1 MKERIELLSNEILKH
16 KRLYYEGRH
25 EIEDDEYDR
34 LEDEL
39 RKLDPENPVL
49 KMVGSDFFSKEKVK
63 HTKKMLSLDKKYK
76 IEELSSWLEDH
87 EVIGMFKVDG
97 SSSSLIYKD
106 GNLTLA
112 KTRGNGEYGENI
124 SSPVFFIPSVVNETD
139 LKEDFEV
146 RGEIYC
152 TREKFERLSKEMV
165 SRGID
170 KPKSIRNVVAGILGR
185 KDHVDLAKFLDFK
198 AFDILRESDPEKEI
212 EKINLLEGLGFETPN
227 VSTMKDKIELGSFL
241 ANVKDFMENGD
252 YLIDGAVLVYN
263 DVKTQKEKGYTSH
276 HPKYKMAFKFQSE
289 GSVTVLNDIDWQIS
303 RFGVYTPVGL
313 VEPVEVDGATI
324 SKVTL
329 HNLKTV
335 KLFNLKK
342 GDTIKIVRSGEVIP
356 KFLEVIE
363 PSDNELKYPSNC
375 KFCNSKLIEDDVRLT
390 CENEDCEGRHSGY
403 ILNFVK
409 KIGIDDLSDK
419 RLDPMIELGMINTI
433 PDLYRLTKEDL
444 LSLPQ
449 TQEKLANKILKNIN
463 ESKNVNII
471 KFLSSLNFKGGA
483 KKNTELILDSGVNS
497 FESLFKITE
506 EELLEI
512 KGFAKKKA
520 EDYIASLHKNRELI
534 NELLELG
541 FNVEWP
547 SNEKSSSTLEGLI
560 FCITGD
566 LEIAENRKALE
577 NLIKDNG
584 GKTSSSVSKNTNYL
598 ICNNESSSSKY
609 KKSQSLDVPIITE
622 KDFEKM
628 FLKIN

>member
-1 MKERIELLSNEILKH
+1 MKERIRLLSNEILKH

-25 EIEDDEYDR
+25 EIEDEEYDR

-39 RKLDPENPVL
+39 RKLDPDNPVL

-63 HTKKMLSLDKKYK
+63 HAKKMLSLDKKYE

-97 SSSSLIYKD
+97 SSSSLIYED
-106 GNLTLA
+106 GKLTLA

-152 TREKFERLSKEMV
+152 TRENFEKLANEMV

-170 KPKSIRNVVAGILGR
+170 KPKSIRNVVAGVLGR

-198 AFDILRESDPEKEI
+198 AFDILRETDPEKEI
-212 EKINLLEGLGFETPN
+212 DKIDLLESLGFETPN
-227 VSTMKDKIELGSFL
+227 VSTMKDEIELGSFL

-335 KLFNLKK
+335 KMFNLKK

-356 KFLEVIE
+356 KFLEVLE
-363 PSDNELKYPSNC
+363 PSENELEYPSHC
-375 KFCNSKLIEDDVRLT
+375 KFCNSELVEDDVRLT
-390 CENEDCEGRHSGY
+390 CINEDCEGRHSGY

-419 RLDPMIELGMINTI
+419 RLDPMIELGMVNTI

-449 TQEKLANKILKNIN
+449 TKEKLANKILKNIN
-463 ESKNVNII
+463 DSKNVNII

-483 KKNTELILDSGVNS
+483 RKNTELILESGINS

-520 EDYIASLHKNRELI
+520 KDYIESLHKNRELI
-534 NELLELG
+534 DELLELG
-541 FNVEWP
+541 FNIEWP
-547 SNEKSSSTLEGLI
+547 SSEKSSSTLEGLT

-566 LEIAENRKALE
+566 LEIAVNRKALE

-584 GKTSSSVSKNTNYL
+584 GKSSSSVSKNTNYL
-598 ICNNESSSSKY
+598 ICNKESSSSKY
-609 KKSQSLDVPIITE
+609 KKAQSLGIPIITE
-622 KDFEKM
+622 KEFQKM